1 MRQDPPNYNRHAF
14 TLIELLVVIAIIAIL
29 AAMLL
34 PSLVQA
40 RIQAKK
46 IVCMNNNRQT
56 GIAAQLYAADYDDK
70 LFQFLNG
77 TADAPDEP
85 SRGYMDKWRKKQ
97 GTANPLRR
105 IFPGN
110 PAAALTPDYLA
121 VDAARIFF
129 CPLADARFEDDFV
142 AIPDGNGLWGSYHW
156 YWGKMIATED
166 PLYGVRT
173 GTANKTQILNV
184 NDESADVLMVDTYNG
199 YWTGKLGREAV
210 PFGSEHYHALMR
222 DGSTSNVARTE
233 IELGRWLWG
242 PTGAPN

>member
-1 MRQDPPNYNRHAF
+1 MRPHPSKTDYHAF

-34 PSLVQA
+34 PALQHA

-46 IVCMNNNRQT
+46 ITCMNNNRQT
-56 GIAAQLYAADYDDK
+56 GIAAELYAGDYDDK

-97 GTANPLRR
+97 GTAKPLLR

-142 AIPDGNGLWGSYHW
+142 ATPDGYGLWGSYHW
-156 YWGKMIATED
+156 YWGKMVATDD
-166 PLYGVRT
+166 PLYDMRN
-173 GTANKTQILNV
+173 GTKNKTQIVNV
-184 NDESADVLMVDTYNG
+184 NDESADVMMVDTYNT
-199 YWTGKLGREAV
+199 YWTVKLGREAV
-210 PFGSEHYHALMR
+210 LFGSEHYHALMR
-222 DGSTSNVARTE
+222 DGSTSNVARNE
-233 IELGRWLWG
+233 YQLGRWLWG
-242 PTGAPN
+242 PIGQPY